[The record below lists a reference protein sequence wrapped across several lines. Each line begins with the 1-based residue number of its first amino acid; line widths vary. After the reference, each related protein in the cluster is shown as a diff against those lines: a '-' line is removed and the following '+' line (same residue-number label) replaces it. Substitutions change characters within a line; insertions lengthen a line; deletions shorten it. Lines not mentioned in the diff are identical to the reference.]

1 MIDEQRKAEE
11 ERSSRQILRKVQR
24 ALREAF
30 LRLPKE
36 EYDWF
41 DIHGGKSKK
50 KKAPLFSE
58 GSMIGVSRADDG
70 RECI

>member
-1 MIDEQRKAEE
+1 MEPVEKRLQQVIEEQRKAEE

-30 LRLPKE
+30 LRLPQE

-41 DIHGGKSKK
+41 DIHGGKGKK
-50 KKAPLFSE
+50 RRRLFFL
-58 GSMIGVSRADDG
+58 RDP
-70 RECI
+70 